1 MKPAKMIATL
11 AIAGGLAVGA
21 VGGAGVANADGG
33 NCWDRCGGG
42 GHGWHG
48 HGDGGG
54 GDWGR
59 GWNGGGWNG
68 GGWNGGGWNGGGW
81 NGGGWG
87 GGPCVTGPL
96 GFVTVCA

>member
-1 MKPAKMIATL
+1 MKPVKMIATL
-11 AIAGGLAVGA
+11 AIAGGLAAGA
-21 VGGAGVANADGG
+21 VGGAGVANADDGWQHG
-33 NCWDRCGGG
+33 D

-48 HGDGGG
+48 RGG
-54 GDWGR
+54 GD
-59 GWNGGGWNG
+59 GGGWNG

-81 NGGGWG
+81 NGWGGG

>member
-11 AIAGGLAVGA
+11 AIAGGLAAGA
-21 VGGAGVANADGG
+21 VGGAGVANADW
-33 NCWDRCGGG
+33 NCWDRCGG

-48 HGDGGG
+48 HGDG
-54 GDWGR
+54 D
-59 GWNGGGWNG
+59 G

-87 GGPCVTGPL
+87 GRLERRSVRHWPAWVRHRL
-96 GFVTVCA
+96 RLAASV

>member
-21 VGGAGVANADGG
+21 VGGAGVANADDGWQHG
-33 NCWDRCGGG
+33 D

-48 HGDGGG
+48 GHDGGG
-54 GDWGR
+54 R
-59 GWNGGGWNG
+59 GWGDGGGWNG

-81 NGGGWG
+81 NGWGG